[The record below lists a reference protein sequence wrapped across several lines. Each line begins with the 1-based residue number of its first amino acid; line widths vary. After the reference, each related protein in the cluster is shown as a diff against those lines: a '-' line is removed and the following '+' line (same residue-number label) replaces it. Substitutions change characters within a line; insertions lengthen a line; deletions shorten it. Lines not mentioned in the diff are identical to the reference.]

1 MFTQISTDLYTCRG
15 QNSRYV
21 LTYGNISGAAIL
33 PWTGWRLDCIEH
45 GVSFRIA
52 AFITDTRAE
61 DCSLSP
67 FQENFTGSTMHE
79 ILKRATE
86 MVKHYE
92 YAGKVSDYL

>member
-1 MFTQISTDLYTCRG
+1 MFTQISADLYTCRG

-21 LTYGNISGAAIL
+21 LAHGNVSSDTVL
-33 PWTGWRLDCIEH
+33 PWTAWRLDCIEH

-52 AFITDTRAE
+52 EFVTDTRARY
-61 DCSLSP
+61 CSLRPS
-67 FQENFTGSTMHE
+67 QENFTGSTMHE

-92 YAGKVSDYL
+92 YADKVSDYL